1 MQPQSRTD
9 LLTEA
14 LRQGIQ
20 RGAYPLGSKLPSEQA
35 IAIDFQVS
43 RTVVREAVARLKSDG
58 LVETRK
64 GAATR
69 VRAPDE
75 PVGKGLSMPKSIDGL
90 LGFLEV
96 RRAIEMEMAALAA
109 VRRTNRQC
117 REVEAAL
124 LAIDHATREG
134 KTGVQED
141 LEFHLAI
148 GHATSNAYWT
158 QFVQLFAEPMRN
170 AIGVTRANEARRN
183 DFASAVAEEHFQIY
197 AAISEQDPEKAR
209 HAVRLHLMGASERVV
224 QADTEFWQ
232 HEGGDLAQIWAGHAF
247 TNVRIRPAAKRQT
260 RARDDGI

>member
-1 MQPQSRTD
+1 MQPRSRTD
-9 LLTEA
+9 LVTDA
-14 LRQGIQ
+14 MRQRIQ
-20 RGAYPLGSKLPSEQA
+20 RGIFPLGSKLPSEQA

-43 RTVVREAVARLKSDG
+43 RTVVREALARLKSDG
-58 LVETRK
+58 LLETRK

-69 VRAPDE
+69 VRAPNE
-75 PVGKGLSMPKSIDGL
+75 PAGRGLSMPKSIDGL

-124 LAIDHATREG
+124 LAIDHATRDS
-134 KTGVQED
+134 KSGVRED

-158 QFVQLFAEPMRN
+158 QFVQLFADSMQS

-183 DFASAVAEEHFQIY
+183 DFSSAVAEEHRQIY
-197 AAISEQDPEKAR
+197 AAILEQNPEKAR
-209 HAVRLHLMGASERVV
+209 DAVRLHLTGASERIV
-224 QADTEFWQ
+224 QADTEFWK
-232 HEGGDLAQIWAGHAF
+232 HEGGDLARIWAKHAA
-247 TNVRIRPAAKRQT
+247 IK
-260 RARDDGI
+260 ARNQA